1 MSDLS
6 DHDEVE
12 LGDLEND
19 AFLPSE
25 GNTKR
30 PPFRQHGILTRWIPH
45 RIWRF
50 IEILSRLSSMFLILI
65 LFVLAVSFAA
75 YRHKDLITA
84 SEINPKSLALR
95 EELAKRLNGTSIP
108 DFVLEYAPY
117 VYLHKDDV
125 YLPSDLAK
133 HLENTHPTVD
143 FKDVKGGPDVW
154 TLDNLN
160 SLNDLGGHGGKN
172 VFLSSKEDLTT
183 RPDFLHGQAPDP
195 LTYRTDNATSCVVI
209 VVDKGDGVIDA
220 FYMYWYIFNDGP
232 AALGHQVGNHLGDW
246 EHNMIRFRNGTP
258 TAVWYSQHEFGL
270 ALTYP
275 AVEKIG
281 KRPVSYSAKGSHAN
295 YAVPGNLDLHDTS
308 TSLHNFPY
316 SFPSSPALHSLI
328 IPRSLPSRFSHA
340 KLLTNIFL
348 SFSDGLIPAH
358 IVYDR
363 TSRGKLWD
371 PSLSAYY
378 YTYSVPN
385 KTFTAAIND
394 TPVNYLYYQGRW
406 GDDQLPLEQHG
417 QEDFHKFM
425 KWVAGPLGPWFKDL
439 DRRDVCLSGK
449 ECVVEDSL

>member
-95 EELAKRLNGTSIP
+95 KELAKSLNGTSIP

-246 EHNMIRFRNGTP
+246 EHNMIRFQNGTP

-295 YAVPGNLDLHDTS
+295 YAVPGNLDLHDT
-308 TSLHNFPY
+308 N
-316 SFPSSPALHSLI
+316 
-328 IPRSLPSRFSHA
+328 
-340 KLLTNIFL
+340 
-348 SFSDGLIPAH
+348 GLIPAH

-439 DRRDVCLSGK
+439 NRRDVCLSGK